1 VFFRDFKMR
10 NKLAF
15 IITLLV
21 YYSSYSAD
29 FGQINGNISIEA
41 QTYSKDSLINAPDAP
56 EKILSNSW
64 MNLYYRL
71 NQFEFGLR
79 FEAFLNPIYGIDPR
93 YKGTGIAY
101 KNITYKGND
110 IEISAG
116 NFYEQFGNGLI
127 LRSYYDP
134 QLGIDNSIEGAK
146 FLIKPFEGI
155 AVKGLIGTARKYW
168 TQSSAILR
176 AGDID
181 ISLTNILKDSWK
193 NDYNVN
199 LGFSFVSKY
208 EEDNNP
214 TLKVPL
220 NEFSYAI
227 RLGAFLDRFQI
238 QTEAAFVNNHPTNL
252 NQFSYNQGN
261 AFMANITYLGD
272 GYGAA
277 FLFHRI
283 DNFDLRIERNARGT
297 SLTQNYIPSITKQH
311 LFSKYS
317 ILPYSTQLNGEI
329 GFQFDFNYFIP
340 ENTFLGGK
348 YGGNLSLNFSQ
359 VNSIRKNLI
368 DKYTYDAPFFEIGDT
383 LLFRDIN
390 IEYTTHLWSDI
401 ESILRYAYITNNKD
415 ILFFSGAPYYGK
427 VYAHFLAFENSVNL
441 SNDYGLHIKF
451 EHMWQ
456 TQDSTLKVDD
466 TENGNWF
473 SGLAELTIKSKLL
486 ISGLFDYNYGNKKE
500 ELKIVYYN
508 FNIAY
513 LMGGTRISVSYGRNA
528 GGILC
533 VGGVCRAV
541 PATNGFFLSLTSS
554 F

>member
-1 VFFRDFKMR
+1 MK
-10 NKLAF
+10 KQ
-15 IITLLV
+15 ITNLLISLLCV
-21 YYSSYSAD
+21 VNYPLYSNT
-29 FGQINGNISIEA
+29 GQFNGNISIEA

-56 EKILSNSW
+56 EKILSNSS

-71 NQFEFGLR
+71 NQFEVGVR

-93 YKGTGIAY
+93 YKGTGIPY
-101 KNITYKGND
+101 KNITYKGKD

-146 FLIKPFEGI
+146 FLIKPLEGI
-155 AVKGLIGTARKYW
+155 TVKGLIGTSRKFW
-168 TQSSAILR
+168 GQSNSILR
-176 AGDID
+176 AGDVEF
-181 ISLTNILKDSWK
+181 SLTNLLKDIWNTEK
-193 NDYNVN
+193 NIN
-199 LGFSFVSKY
+199 LGFSFVSKF

-220 NEFSYAI
+220 NEFSYSI
-227 RLGAFLDRFQI
+227 RLGAFLDKIQI
-238 QTEAAFVNNHPTNL
+238 ETEAAFVNNHPTNI
-252 NQFSYNQGN
+252 NQFTFNRGS
-261 AFMANITYLGD
+261 AIMANITYLGE
-272 GYGAA
+272 GYGASIA
-277 FLFHRI
+277 LHRV
-283 DNFDLRIERNARGT
+283 DNFDLRVERNARGT

-317 ILPYSTQLNGEI
+317 ILPYSTQLNGEV
-329 GFQFDFNYFIP
+329 GFQIDFNYYIP
-340 ENTFLGGK
+340 ENTILGGE
-348 YGGNLSLNFSQ
+348 YGGNLSLNISQ
-359 VNSIRKNLI
+359 VNSIRKNTI
-368 DKYTYDAPFFEIGDT
+368 DKYTYDSPFFEIGDT

-390 IEYTTHLWSDI
+390 IEYTTHFWSDV

-427 VYAHFLAFENSVNL
+427 VYAHFAAFENSITL
-441 SNDYGLHIKF
+441 SSDYSLHCKL

-456 TQDSTLKVDD
+456 TQDSTLKIDD
-466 TENGNWF
+466 TENGNWI
-473 SGLAELTIKSKLL
+473 SGLAEISIKSKLL
-486 ISGLFDYNYGNKKE
+486 ISGMFDYNYSNQKDD
-500 ELKIVYYN
+500 LKIIYYN
-508 FNIAY
+508 FNVAY
-513 LMGGTRISVSYGRNA
+513 LMGGTRVAVSFGRNA

-541 PATNGFFLSLTSS
+541 PATNGFFLSLTSA

>member
-1 VFFRDFKMR
+1 MR
-10 NKLAF
+10 IKIAF
-15 IITLLV
+15 LILI
-21 YYSSYSAD
+21 YSILYQKTYSTD
-29 FGQINGNISIEA
+29 FGQINGNINIEA
-41 QTYSKDSLINAPDAP
+41 QTYTKDSLINAPDAP
-56 EKILSNSW
+56 EKILSNSS

-71 NQFEFGLR
+71 NQFEIGLR

-134 QLGIDNSIEGAK
+134 QLGIDNSIEGVK
-146 FLIKPFEGI
+146 FLIRPVEGI
-155 AVKGLIGTARKYW
+155 TIKGFIGTARKYW
-168 TQSSAILR
+168 AQSSAILR
-176 AGDID
+176 GGDFD
-181 ISLTNILKDSWK
+181 VSLTNLLKEIWK
-193 NDYNVN
+193 TEYNIN
-199 LGFSFVSKY
+199 FGFSLVSKY

-214 TLKVPL
+214 NLKVPL
-220 NEFSYAI
+220 NEFSYAL
-227 RLGAFLDRFQI
+227 RLGAFLEKIQI
-238 QTEAAFVNNHPTNL
+238 QAEAAVVNNHPTII
-252 NQFSYNQGN
+252 NQFSYNQGK
-261 AFMANITYLGD
+261 AIMTNINYLGE
-272 GYGAA
+272 GYGVA
-277 FLFHRI
+277 FSFHRV

-297 SLTQNYIPSITKQH
+297 SLTQNYIPAITKQH

-329 GFQFDFNYFIP
+329 GLQFDFNYYIP
-340 ENTFLGGK
+340 ENTLFGGN

-359 VNSIRKNLI
+359 INSIRKNII
-368 DKYTYDAPFFEIGDT
+368 DKYNYESPFFEVGDT
-383 LLFRDIN
+383 LLFRDVN
-390 IEYTTHLWSDI
+390 IEYTTYFWSDI
-401 ESILRYAYITNNKD
+401 ETILRYAFITNNKD

-427 VYAHFLAFENSVNL
+427 VYAHFVALENSINL
-441 SNDYGLHIKF
+441 SSDYSLHLKI
-451 EHMWQ
+451 EHLWQ
-456 TQDSTLKVDD
+456 TQDSTLKIDD
-466 TENGNWF
+466 TENGNWL
-473 SGLAELTIKSKLL
+473 SGLAELSFKFKLL
-486 ISGLFDYNYGNKKE
+486 LSGMFDYNYGNHKD

-513 LMGGTRISVSYGRNA
+513 LMGATRISLSYGRNA

-541 PATNGFFLSLTSS
+541 PATNGLFLSFTSS

>member
-1 VFFRDFKMR
+1 MK
-10 NKLAF
+10 NKLRVLIF
-15 IITLLV
+15 VVFTTM
-21 YYSSYSAD
+21 SSLSFANT
-29 FGQINGNISIEA
+29 GQFNGNITIEA

-56 EKILSNSW
+56 EKILSNSS

-71 NQFEFGLR
+71 NQFEVGVR
-79 FEAFLNPIYGIDPR
+79 FEAYLNPIYGIDPR

-101 KNITYKGND
+101 RNLTYKGNE
-110 IEISAG
+110 IEIQAG
-116 NFYEQFGNGLI
+116 NFYEQFGNGLV

-146 FLIKPFEGI
+146 FLLKPIEGI
-155 AVKGLIGTARKYW
+155 AIKGLIGTAREFW
-168 TQSSAILR
+168 GQSSGLLR

-181 ISLTNILKDSWK
+181 LSITNLLKSTWK
-193 NDYNVN
+193 TDNNIN

-220 NEFSYAI
+220 NEFSYSF
-227 RLGAFLDRFQI
+227 RLGAFLDKIQI
-238 QTEAAFVNNHPTNL
+238 ETEAAFVNNHPTNI
-252 NQFSYNQGN
+252 NQFTFNDGS
-261 AFMANITYLGD
+261 AVMANITYLGE
-272 GYGAA
+272 GYGASIA
-277 FLFHRI
+277 LHRI
-283 DNFDLRIERNARGT
+283 DNFDLRVERNSRGT

-311 LFSKYS
+311 LYSKYS

-329 GFQFDFNYFIP
+329 GFQIDFNYFIP
-340 ENTFLGGK
+340 ENTLLGGE
-348 YGGNLSLNFSQ
+348 YGGNLSLNISQ
-359 VNSIRKNLI
+359 VNSIRKNAI
-368 DKYTYDAPFFEIGDT
+368 DKYTYESPFFEIGDT
-383 LLFRDIN
+383 LLFRDMN
-390 IEYTTHLWSDI
+390 IEYTTHFWSDA
-401 ESILRYAYITNNKD
+401 ESIIRYAYITNNKD

-427 VYAHFLAFENSVNL
+427 VYAHFAAFENSITL
-441 SNDYGLHIKF
+441 SSDYALHCKI

-456 TQDSTLKVDD
+456 TQDSTLKIDD
-466 TENGNWF
+466 TDNGNWL

-486 ISGLFDYNYGNKKE
+486 VSGMFDYNYGNKKDD
-500 ELKIVYYN
+500 LKIMYYN

-513 LMGGTRISVSYGRNA
+513 LMGGTRVAVSYGRNA

-541 PATNGFFLSLTSS
+541 PATNGFFLSLTSA